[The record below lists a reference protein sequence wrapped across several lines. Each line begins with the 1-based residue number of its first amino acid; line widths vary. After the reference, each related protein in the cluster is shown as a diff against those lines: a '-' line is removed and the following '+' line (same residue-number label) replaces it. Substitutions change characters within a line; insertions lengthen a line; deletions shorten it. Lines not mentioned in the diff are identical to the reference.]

1 MPQDP
6 AGRVLARPIT
16 PMLATLGTVAD
27 VDDSDDS
34 WSFEM
39 KWDGI
44 RAIATV
50 SGGEVTLATRNGND
64 VTATY
69 PDLVAALAE
78 RVGTDAHGGA
88 EVVLDGE
95 IVALNK
101 AGRPDFGRLQGRMG
115 LTRPRD
121 VEPAVKA
128 IPVDYMLFDILAAG
142 AGSIVGEEYTVRRG
156 ALEATVREGGR
167 VHIPPAFHGDLD
179 AAVESSRELG
189 LEGVVAKK
197 RDSTYALGRRSRAWI
212 KIKHHK
218 TQEVV
223 IGGWRPGNGR
233 RANTIGS
240 LLMGVPIDGTLRYV
254 GRVGTGFADRDLD
267 LIFARL
273 ARLGRATTPFADVPA
288 TDARDAHWVTPT
300 LVGEV
305 EFAEWTSDERLRQP
319 TWRGW
324 RTDKAAGDV
333 VREG

>member
-1 MPQDP
+1 M
-6 AGRVLARPIT
+6 ASNIGSNERLARPVA
-16 PMLATLGTVAD
+16 PMLATLGSVAD
-27 VDDSDDS
+27 IDDSDDS

-50 SGGEVTLATRNGND
+50 TDGRVTIATRNGND

-69 PDLVAALAE
+69 PDLQVLAAQLLTE
-78 RVGTDAHGGA
+78 GVSGDT
-88 EVVLDGE
+88 VLDGE
-95 IVALNK
+95 IVALGR

-121 VEPAVKA
+121 VTSAVTA
-128 IPVDYMLFDILAAG
+128 IPVDYMIFDILEASGRVVATEPY
-142 AGSIVGEEYTVRRG
+142 SHRR
-156 ALEATVREGGR
+156 ATLHDTVREGGR
-167 VHIPPAFHGDLD
+167 IHVPPAFDGDLD

-197 RDSTYALGRRSRAWI
+197 RDSTYAFGRRSRAWI

-233 RANTIGS
+233 RAETVGS
-240 LLMGVPIDGTLRYV
+240 LLMGVPDAQGLHYV
-254 GRVGTGFADRDLD
+254 GRVGTGFNDRDLD
-267 LIFARL
+267 AIFSRL
-273 ARLGRATTPFADVPA
+273 SRLRRETTPFVDVPA
-288 TDARDAHWVTPT
+288 VDARDAHWVTPS

-305 EFAEWTSDERLRQP
+305 EFAEWTTTERLRQP

-324 RTDKAAGDV
+324 RTDKAATDV